1 MMSATCSMMC
11 SARSW
16 SKELSRKGK
25 PPWSRWQRTS
35 AGGGGF
41 ISRPMEPG
49 YFVGPQPTS
58 RMRGNAAP
66 TVDLA
71 GNFQFLNDAKN
82 DAVNKIA
89 QARAC
94 ESVLS
99 AKRFGVPQTA
109 AREILRSAGSKGA
122 RLPSQNHSG
131 QAGRDRKSTRLDSR

>member
-1 MMSATCSMMC
+1 MVAMMSATCSMMC
-11 SARSW
+11 SARIW

-35 AGGGGF
+35 AAVDGF

-58 RMRGNAAP
+58 RMRGKAAP

-94 ESVLS
+94 EPVLFARRLS
-99 AKRFGVPQTA
+99 AHAV
-109 AREILRSAGSKGA
+109 A
-122 RLPSQNHSG
+122 RLL
-131 QAGRDRKSTRLDSR
+131 TW